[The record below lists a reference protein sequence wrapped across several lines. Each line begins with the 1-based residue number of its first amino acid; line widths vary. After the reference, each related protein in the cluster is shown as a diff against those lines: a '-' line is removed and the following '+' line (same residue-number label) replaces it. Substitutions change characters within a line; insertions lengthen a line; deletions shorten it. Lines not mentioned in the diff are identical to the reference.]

1 MIVLILLIL
10 FVSQCLSQNG
20 FPKQFQAIL
29 NISGIGSWD
38 SPFPGV
44 KQLLYDQKCLRVR
57 FDIQGSRAKQNETWM
72 LQYKPKGAEA
82 DSPASQNYTM
92 FNLNPDFP
100 YFTKND
106 CWYRTNSMID
116 IGPFPISWLHG
127 VENSIQIY
135 PWYPLAPNLINKG
148 EEWIP
153 ELQLNATRY
162 DSPEICDLIH
172 SRIGKVPCF
181 SYFETKYRPVKTIQ
195 ARPVPPESFDN
206 DEYITIVYLS
216 FTNGIPS
223 QAEHLFNLPAQWS
236 GYCGNANAAFT
247 VNPFNNFVVTP
258 NDQDHFTLKL
268 QTPPVQSL
276 GGQVKVEFKV
286 QPSGIYNGT
295 RCGKFN
301 TIVFDKNNWQ
311 IPQQVNVSFVD
322 YGCCIYNIIANDGGY
337 DWQYAGSSI
346 FVFACD
352 ERAGY
357 DCKGKRCVL

>member
-1 MIVLILLIL
+1 MIVSMLLIL
-10 FVSQCLSQNG
+10 FVNQCLSQNG

-44 KQLLYDQKCLRVR
+44 KQLLYDYENLRVR

-72 LQYKPKGAEA
+72 LQFKPKGAEA
-82 DSPASQNYTM
+82 DSPASQGYII
-92 FNLNPDFP
+92 FNFNPDSP
-100 YFTKND
+100 YFTK
-106 CWYRTNSMID
+106 
-116 IGPFPISWLHG
+116 
-127 VENSIQIY
+127 
-135 PWYPLAPNLINKG
+135 
-148 EEWIP
+148 
-153 ELQLNATRY
+153 RY

-181 SYFETKYRPVKTIQ
+181 SYFETKDRPVKTIQ
-195 ARPVPPESFDN
+195 AGPVPPESFDN

-223 QAEHLFNLPAQWS
+223 QAEHLFNLPTQWP

-247 VNPFNNFVVTP
+247 VDPLNNFVVTP
-258 NDQDHFTLKL
+258 TNQDYFTLKL

-301 TIVFDKNNWQ
+301 RIVFDKENWQ

-322 YGCCIYNIIANDGGY
+322 YGCCIYGITAKNGGY
-337 DWQYAGSSI
+337 DWQYAGASI

-357 DCKGKRCVL
+357 DCKGKRCML